1 MLLKTFYFCFLGTCC
16 TYAWALGGRDER
28 LGVLIVLGATV
39 FSLDPVLGGVDW
51 SRHDVD
57 LAIVDSFAFLAAATL
72 ALFSTRFWPLWMAGF
87 CCVGAAVN
95 IAVAMSPG
103 LAPKAYAYAEGFWA
117 RNSPFGAWQYPIP
130 PDASPQTVDW
140 QKFIA
145 TRVKH
150 DATGEKSVCETYHGL
165 RRNTR

>member
-1 MLLKTFYFCFLGTCC
+1 MLLKTFCFCFLGTCC

-57 LAIVDSFAFLAAATL
+57 LAIVDILTFLAAATL

-103 LAPKAYAYAEGFWA
+103 LAPKVYAYTEGFWA
-117 RNSPFGAWQYPIP
+117 YPAIAAIAIGAFGRRQ
-130 PDASPQTVDW
+130 ASMRTLPHRPKTVD
-140 QKFIA
+140 
-145 TRVKH
+145 
-150 DATGEKSVCETYHGL
+150 
-165 RRNTR
+165 